1 MTEYV
6 RFDLNFIEQRVCD
19 VASRLLVIPRNEVRL
34 ASRLKE
40 DLRCDS
46 LDEVELIMALVDE
59 FKITFLDDSLT
70 LVGNSVFDRK
80 PFRLSDLAEIVYLQQ
95 GTGIPERNG

>member
-1 MTEYV
+1 MTKNV

-19 VASRLLVIPRNEVRL
+19 VASRLMVIPRNEVRL

-59 FKITFLDDSLT
+59 FKFTILDDSLT
-70 LVGNSVFDRK
+70 PVGKSVFDRK
-80 PFRLSDLAEIVYLQQ
+80 PLRLSDLAEIVYVQQ
-95 GTGIPERNG
+95 GTEMPERKA

>member
-1 MTEYV
+1 
-6 RFDLNFIEQRVCD
+6 
-19 VASRLLVIPRNEVRL
+19 
-34 ASRLKE
+34 
-40 DLRCDS
+40 
-46 LDEVELIMALVDE
+46 MALVDE

-95 GTGIPERNG
+95 GTGISERNG